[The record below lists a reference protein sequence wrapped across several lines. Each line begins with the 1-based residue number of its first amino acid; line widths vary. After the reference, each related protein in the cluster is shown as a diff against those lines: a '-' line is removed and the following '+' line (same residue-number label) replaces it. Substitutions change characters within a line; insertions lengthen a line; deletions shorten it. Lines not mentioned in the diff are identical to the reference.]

1 MLFNSLSFAIFF
13 PIVFLLYWALPHRYR
28 WVLLLVSSYYFYMSW
43 NVKYVLLILFTTI
56 ISYGC
61 ARLLEKSKE
70 LLMRKL
76 ILGGAVFLCLS
87 VLFLFKYLSFF
98 MDNVFYAAS
107 ALAIPLKPM
116 TLKLMLPVGIS
127 FYTFQTLSYVIDVYR
142 GEVQAEHHFGKYAVF
157 ISFFPQLVAGPIERS
172 SSLLTQMNQ
181 EHRFDYQKVTYGLK
195 LMAWGYYKKLVLA
208 DMLAVYVDKIYG
220 NMTAYKGIP
229 LIAAS
234 VAFAFQIYCDF
245 SGYSDIAIGA
255 AKMFDINLMKNF
267 KSPYFASSIKEFWSR
282 WHISLSTWFRD
293 YLYIPLG
300 GSRCSRLKHCR
311 NLMITFL
318 CSGLWHGADW
328 TYVIWG
334 GIHGAG

>member
-28 WVLLLVSSYYFYMSW
+28 WVLLLISSYYFYMSW

-61 ARLLEKSKE
+61 ARLLENCKE
-70 LLMRKL
+70 LLMRKFV
-76 ILGGAVFLCLS
+76 LGGAVFLCLS

-195 LMAWGYYKKLVLA
+195 LMTWGYYKKLVLA

-234 VAFAFQIYCDF
+234 VLCF
-245 SGYSDIAIGA
+245 SD
-255 AKMFDINLMKNF
+255 L
-267 KSPYFASSIKEFWSR
+267 
-282 WHISLSTWFRD
+282 L
-293 YLYIPLG
+293 
-300 GSRCSRLKHCR
+300 
-311 NLMITFL
+311 
-318 CSGLWHGADW
+318 
-328 TYVIWG
+328 
-334 GIHGAG
+334 